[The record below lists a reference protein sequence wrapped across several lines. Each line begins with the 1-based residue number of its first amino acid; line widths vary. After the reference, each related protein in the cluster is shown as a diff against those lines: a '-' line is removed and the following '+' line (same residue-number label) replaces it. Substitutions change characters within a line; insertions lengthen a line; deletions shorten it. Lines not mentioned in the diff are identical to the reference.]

1 MSLEDR
7 IGQTAKTSNTAEDA
21 RKNQFF
27 LASLLSVLRDTTLS
41 LTLPA
46 VGAIWLGSCGM
57 RYPTPRPWA
66 IRSKKTVQPVRD

>member
-21 RKNQFF
+21 RKNQLF
-27 LASLLSVLRDTTLS
+27 LASLLSVLRDTMLS

-57 RYPTPRPWA
+57 RNPTPIPCA